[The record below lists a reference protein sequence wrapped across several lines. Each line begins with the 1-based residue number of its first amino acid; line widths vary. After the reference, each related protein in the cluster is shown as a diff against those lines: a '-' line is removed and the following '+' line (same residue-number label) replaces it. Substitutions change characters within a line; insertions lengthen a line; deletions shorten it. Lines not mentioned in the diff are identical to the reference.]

1 MDEHDQQNSEAT
13 DDDVK
18 RVDDA
23 GDSVDSE
30 PGGSVEQGV
39 GGGPT
44 NPTDPDENE
53 DPKSGHSPV
62 GQSPV

>member
-1 MDEHDQQNSEAT
+1 MDELDQQNSEAT

-23 GDSVDSE
+23 SDTVDAN

-44 NPTDPDENE
+44 DPTDPEENE

-62 GQSPV
+62 

>member
-1 MDEHDQQNSEAT
+1 MDERDQQNSEAT

-23 GDSVDSE
+23 SETVDAK
-30 PGGSVEQGV
+30 PGASVEEGV

-44 NPTDPDENE
+44 DPTDTDENE

-62 GQSPV
+62 